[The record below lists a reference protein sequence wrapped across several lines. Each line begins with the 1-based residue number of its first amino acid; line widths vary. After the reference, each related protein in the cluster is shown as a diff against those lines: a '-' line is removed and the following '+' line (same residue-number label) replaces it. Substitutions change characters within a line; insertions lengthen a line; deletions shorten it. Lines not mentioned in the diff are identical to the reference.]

1 MVKAMKFVVLAS
13 GVIGLI
19 AFFLPLIAVEK
30 SGVEG
35 KLSAFQIVKGIDAVQ
50 EVVKEA
56 PKTGSAEETKAVGEL
71 NDGLDEVKGIVL
83 AVFGP
88 AAILALLGVIAVARK
103 RFGRGM
109 AIPTFLIG
117 LIGLGIWA
125 LLNAAANE
133 VGGDE
138 NVKGLGM
145 HLLMLT
151 GLGGTFAGLVGTIK
165 PDRG

>member
-1 MVKAMKFVVLAS
+1 MVKAMKYVVLAS
-13 GVIGLI
+13 GIIGLI

-50 EVVKEA
+50 DIVKEA
-56 PKTGSAEETKAVGEL
+56 PKTGTAEEKEIVTDA
-71 NDGLDEVKGIVL
+71 NDALDEVKGIVL
-83 AVFGP
+83 AIFGP
-88 AAILALLGVIAVARK
+88 AALLALLGVIATVRK

-125 LLNAAANE
+125 LLNAAAEE

-138 NVKGLGM
+138 SVKGIAM
-145 HLLMLT
+145 HLLMIT